1 VRVYVSSTYEDLH
14 EHRNAVA
21 RVLRQL
27 GHEVAAMEEYVAE
40 GTRPLAKVLEDVAAS
55 DVYVGLFAW
64 RYGYVP
70 ATGPAVGDAV
80 PGESSITEYEYRQA
94 LASGKPVVIFL
105 LNERVAWPVHYIDR
119 DPVSAE
125 ALRQLREELQRE
137 HLVSFFD
144 TPEALATQVAVAVS
158 TQGLRDKVRDQLI
171 SPVGAQLMQAF
182 TMGGTLNDSHTMP
195 IMDLL
200 TAARPEQAVAIDI
213 STLWWSTRL
222 YLLAA
227 LGQQLGMLQRIVIFD
242 GDAFVGLISTTMVRN
257 TLRRIHAQANR
268 FEAQVLGRAT
278 GSDISR
284 VVQSCIDR
292 WNALFASHAGGESEV
307 VEQVTVPNLR
317 LWFGEALQD
326 SPVAIAN
333 LDAATAVDLL
343 RILDYPNDFVP
354 VLESGPDPTG
364 TVRLIDKRRLQAQV
378 ARSAVVEML
387 DRRGGL

>member
-1 VRVYVSSTYEDLH
+1 MRIYVSSTFEDLR
-14 EHRNAVA
+14 EHRRAVG

-55 DVYVGLFAW
+55 DLYVGLFAW

-70 ATGPAVGDAV
+70 ATGPIVGNAI
-80 PGESSITEYEYRQA
+80 PGQSSITEYEYRQA
-94 LASGKPVVIFL
+94 LASGKPVLIFM
-105 LNERVAWPVHYIDR
+105 LNESVAWPVHFIDR

-144 TPEALATQVAVAVS
+144 TPEALAAQVAVAVS

-182 TMGGTLNDSHTMP
+182 TMGGTLSDSHTLP
-195 IMDLL
+195 IVDLL
-200 TAARPEQAVAIDI
+200 TSARPEQAVAIDI

-227 LGQQLGMLQRIVIFD
+227 LGQQLGALQRILIFD
-242 GDAFVGLISTTMVRN
+242 GDGFVGLLSTTMARA
-257 TLRRIHAQANR
+257 TLRRIHSQANR
-268 FEAQVLGRAT
+268 FETQVLGRAAGT
-278 GSDISR
+278 DVNR
-284 VVQSCIDR
+284 LVQGCIDR
-292 WNALFASHAGGESEV
+292 WNALFASQAGGEADV
-307 VEQVTVPNLR
+307 AEQVTTPNLR
-317 LWFGEALQD
+317 LWFGEALQE
-326 SPVAIAN
+326 SPVAITD
-333 LDAATAVDLL
+333 LDSASAVDLL

-354 VLESGPDPTG
+354 VQESTAEPAGG
-364 TVRLIDKRRLQAQV
+364 VRLIDKRRLQAQM

-387 DRRGGL
+387 ERR